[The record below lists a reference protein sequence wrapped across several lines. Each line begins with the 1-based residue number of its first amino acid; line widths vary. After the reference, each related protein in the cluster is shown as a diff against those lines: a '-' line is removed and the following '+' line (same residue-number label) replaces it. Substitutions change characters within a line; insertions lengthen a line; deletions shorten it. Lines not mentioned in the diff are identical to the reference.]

1 MRVGIPQWQIPK
13 CKTMREEGASDE
25 EIASAMS
32 TTPEVVAAVLDGS
45 DPPKRRGRPP
55 KNADNDED

>member
-1 MRVGIPQWQIPK
+1 MRVGIPQWQVPK

-32 TTPEVVAAVLDGS
+32 TTPEVVAAVLAEA
-45 DPPKRRGRPP
+45 PKKRGPGRPP
-55 KNADNDED
+55 KNADNDEE